1 MFLQLLL
8 MLSSVCFCC
17 CCCCFCLFLLCQAHQ
32 AEAFFL
38 LLLSLLL
45 FYFFLV
51 VFVFTQ
57 YRRVTA
63 LATHLLSSVNK
74 LSAVPVTKIPHQ
86 TTNTVCLLF
95 CFSDLGTCYSGVR
108 LQGCTVQRIN
118 QSMGGPRQHTLI
130 ALNRRCVAK
139 WQWTKL
145 RVRTRKV
152 NAQD

>member
-1 MFLQLLL
+1 M
-8 MLSSVCFCC
+8 
-17 CCCCFCLFLLCQAHQ
+17 LCQAHQ

-38 LLLSLLL
+38 LLSLLLLL

-57 YRRVTA
+57 YLRATG
-63 LATHLLSSVNK
+63 LASHLLSSVSK

-95 CFSDLGTCYSGVR
+95 CFSDLGTCYGGVR
-108 LQGCTVQRIN
+108 LQGCAVQRIN

-139 WQWTKL
+139 GQNSEDVLARLMRRTKA
-145 RVRTRKV
+145 VCT
-152 NAQD
+152 DFP